1 MEPYLLLDINR
12 YVKCSLTRFRFGIFN
27 IFVHGMRYKSNVTT
41 RELMCPFCSIS
52 IENEVHFVLC
62 CPGLDDLRGRYIRP
76 KYFNFPSDFRLTLLL
91 STKNERTLQNLAL
104 YLYKAFNRRKI
115 IMSWSILNIKVFMMD
130 LQSLCC
136 YLFVFCV
143 ITVFDFKHVCAVWCL
158 RNVPSHLIM
167 CVAHFNRGYGLT
179 E

>member
-1 MEPYLLLDINR
+1 MW
-12 YVKCSLTRFRFGIFN
+12 
-27 IFVHGMRYKSNVTT
+27 
-41 RELMCPFCSIS
+41 PFCSIS

-62 CPGLDDLRGRYIRP
+62 RPGLDDLRRRYIHSR
-76 KYFNFPSDFRLTLLL
+76 YFNFPSDFRFTLLL

-136 YLFVFCV
+136 YLFVVCV
-143 ITVFDFKHVCAVWCL
+143 IMIFDFKHVCAVWCL
-158 RNVPSHLIM
+158 RNVPSQLLM
-167 CVAHFNRGYGLT
+167 AASPFNRVSGLS